1 MERTNSRP
9 RQPGASLAK
18 KQPPRIIAFE
28 PIPPQFPPLRPLPYR
43 MNLSEIVNADAIQ
56 QIASL
61 NMMTLH
67 CIGDSGGVKRP
78 EAQMLVAQG
87 VEQSLQS
94 GKAKVLFCYHV
105 GDVVYYNGEPVDY
118 WAQHYEPYEHYPL
131 PIVAIPDNHDGEL
144 LTRQSTTL
152 TGFHENFIAPP
163 GIYTHESRDSGRMA
177 MSQPY
182 FYWTLLT
189 PYATFI
195 GLYTN
200 VIEHG
205 RIDDAQRAWFHNE
218 MKSAPKD
225 KAVIVALQHPVYSF
239 DDHHSGSL
247 NMAQELQDA
256 IAESRRVPNMVLSGH
271 VHNYQRIEMQ
281 SGDIKIPFF
290 VIGIGGYWNLHHVA
304 SPVGYS
310 DPETGAKLL
319 SATDKRH
326 GYVTFEISPHVINE
340 HFTSVPRPQES
351 WSDPN
356 AYDKEADVFSYS
368 ADPIFLPDGE
378 EFVLVPPNGTHV
390 PPAVHSGSGNKPP
403 TSTRRARKAARSRG
417 RRKRASAA
425 ERARPR
431 RRKTRSDR
439 PATAAAARR
448 RGQTAAS

>member
-1 MERTNSRP
+1 MD
-9 RQPGASLAK
+9 
-18 KQPPRIIAFE
+18 
-28 PIPPQFPPLRPLPYR
+28 
-43 MNLSEIVNADAIQ
+43 LSEVVSAADMQ
-56 QIASL
+56 QITSQKL
-61 NMMTLH
+61 MTLH

-87 VEQSLQS
+87 MEQSLKN
-94 GKAKVLFCYHV
+94 GGAKPAFCYHV

-118 WAQHYEPYEHYPL
+118 WAQYYEPYEHYPL
-131 PIVAIPDNHDGEL
+131 PIVAIPGNHDGEL

-152 TGFHENFIAPP
+152 TGFHENFIAAS
-163 GIYTHESRDSGRMA
+163 GSYTHESRDSGRMA

-205 RIDDAQRAWFHNE
+205 RIDDAQRAWFHSE
-218 MKSAPKD
+218 MKNAAKD
-225 KAVIVALQHPVYSF
+225 KAVIVALHHPVYSF
-239 DDHHSGSL
+239 DDHHSGSP

-256 IAESRRVPNMVLSGH
+256 IAESRRVPNMVLTGH

-281 SGDIKIPFF
+281 SGAIKIPFF
-290 VIGIGGYWNLHHVA
+290 VIGNGGYWNLHHVA

-326 GYVTFEISPHVINE
+326 GYVTFEISQHVING
-340 HFTSVPRPQES
+340 HFTTVPRPQES

-356 AYDKEADVFSYS
+356 AYNDQADVLFSYS
-368 ADPIFLPDGE
+368 ADPIFLAAGE
-378 EFVLVPPNGTHV
+378 DFVLLPPNGSHV
-390 PPAVHSGSGNKPP
+390 PPTAGASGAPKKAKP
-403 TSTRRARKAARSRG
+403 AKAKKSKKKSAKTAKK
-417 RRKRASAA
+417 KR
-425 ERARPR
+425 
-431 RRKTRSDR
+431 
-439 PATAAAARR
+439 
-448 RGQTAAS
+448 